1 MGCNC
6 GNKKINR
13 NIVKNLNKMA
23 KTKYKVKK
31 GVSEHTTLIYR
42 SEKFL
47 VKDLTQQT
55 MKVLF
60 KAGNP
65 NIEKDETSAKKD
77 K

>member
-13 NIVKNLNKMA
+13 NIVKTLNKMA

-31 GVSEHTTLIYR
+31 GVSDHTTLVLR

-47 VKDLTQQT
+47 VKDLTQQV
-55 MKVLF
+55 MKVLY

-65 NIEKDETSAKKD
+65 NIEI
-77 K
+77 